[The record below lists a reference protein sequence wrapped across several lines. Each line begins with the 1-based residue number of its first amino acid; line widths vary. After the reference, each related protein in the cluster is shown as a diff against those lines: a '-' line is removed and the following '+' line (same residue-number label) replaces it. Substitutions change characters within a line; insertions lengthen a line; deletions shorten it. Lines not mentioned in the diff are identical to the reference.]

1 MIKLSSVL
9 PNDLSPL
16 WLSMQIAGTA
26 TIGTTILGTVCARAM
41 LGVKLKHRLLFE
53 TLLLCPMV
61 LPPTVVGYILMLF
74 LGRNGPFSSVFP
86 SGILFTKAASVIAA
100 IVVSLPLM
108 YLSARAAFRQVDRHL
123 VDAAQSI
130 GAGQWQSFLTIL
142 VPLAIPG
149 LSAGML
155 LSFGRSL
162 GEFGATLMVSGNIPK
177 LTQTLPIALYFDV
190 EAGNYSQAWVWTSIA
205 FTISGIIIA
214 VTNYL
219 SERKSFR

>member
-1 MIKLSSVL
+1 MPPS
-9 PNDLSPL
+9 DLSPL
-16 WLSMQIAGTA
+16 WLSLQIAGMA
-26 TIGTTILGTVCARAM
+26 TVGTTILGTLCARAM
-41 LGVKLKHRLLFE
+41 LTVKLKHRLIFE
-53 TLLLCPMV
+53 TLILCPMV
-61 LPPTVVGYILMLF
+61 LPPTVVGYVLMLL
-74 LGRNGPFSSVFP
+74 LGRNGPFATIFP
-86 SGILFTKAASVIAA
+86 SGFLFTKGAAVVAA

-123 VDAAQSI
+123 LDAAQSF
-130 GAGQWQSFLTIL
+130 GAGSWGSFLSIL

-149 LSAGML
+149 LSAGIL

-162 GEFGATLMVSGNIPK
+162 GEFGATLMVSGNIPN

-190 EAGNYSQAWVWTSIA
+190 EAGNYPQAWIWTAIA
-205 FTISGIIIA
+205 FSISGFIIA